1 MPASINNP
9 ADMPQPRRAEIEI
22 DGERLGYALVE
33 CDVRS
38 DEQRQRDATRGA
50 LAGDLIIIIPGH
62 GQTADSALRL
72 IHTSAQHSKSQVAWC
87 VDIDPPVGGDPV
99 KARAMPLI
107 VQRHLPALLAAGA
120 PAPGAPAPEAPAAEA
135 PGAETPA
142 AGAAQQVTLFGWSHG
157 GAEALRTAEAAPQL
171 IPHVVGLC
179 PAGLI
184 QRSVFELLFSF
195 LVESIH
201 LVLVA
206 LKRGDPAYLRSVLSM
221 GANIV
226 QGVYGDVRRTH
237 SLSRAWRDI
246 CWTARKASGPHTSY
260 TGTVGILFGAQDRV
274 IRWRDVFPGCRDTGE
289 IGQWLPQLQAADFP
303 CVTELQV
310 EALPGNHLSPETDA
324 IFCLTAL
331 RLAGQLTAP

>member
-1 MPASINNP
+1 MPESIQNP

-38 DEQRQRDATRGA
+38 GEQRQHDAARGA

-72 IHTSAQHSKSQVAWC
+72 IQQSAQHSMSKVAWC

-107 VQRHLPALLAAGA
+107 VQRHLPALLASEAPEAVVPPAGA
-120 PAPGAPAPEAPAAEA
+120 PS
-135 PGAETPA
+135 T
-142 AGAAQQVTLFGWSHG
+142 GAAQRVTLFGWSHG

-171 IPHVVGLC
+171 ISHVVGLC

-184 QRSVFELLFSF
+184 QRSVVELLFSF
-195 LVESIH
+195 LAECIH
-201 LVLVA
+201 LFLVA
-206 LKRGDPAYLRSVLSM
+206 LKRGDPGYLRTVLSI

-226 QGVYGDVRRTH
+226 QGVYHDARRTR
-237 SLSRAWRDI
+237 SLSRPWHDI
-246 CWTARKASGPHTSY
+246 CWTAKKASGPHTSY
-260 TGTVGILFGAQDRV
+260 TGTVGIVFGAQDRV
-274 IRWRDVFPGCRDTGE
+274 IRWPDVFPRCKHEGDIER
-289 IGQWLPQLQAADFP
+289 WVPQLQTQDFP
-303 CVTELQV
+303 CVKELQV
-310 EALPGNHLSPETDA
+310 KALVGNHLSPETDPL
-324 IFCLTAL
+324 FGLTAL
-331 RLAGQLTAP
+331 RLAGQLVEL

>member
-1 MPASINNP
+1 MPEAIQNP
-9 ADMPQPRRAEIEI
+9 AATPQPRRAEIEI

-38 DEQRQRDATRGA
+38 GEQRQRDAARGA

-72 IHTSAQHSKSQVAWC
+72 IHQSAQHSKSRVAWC

-120 PAPGAPAPEAPAAEA
+120 
-135 PGAETPA
+135 PA

-206 LKRGDPAYLRSVLSM
+206 LKRGDPAYLRSVLSI